1 MAGVALGALVAPHFA
16 RIGHDPTTHL
26 ALVSA
31 VVILGGA
38 VGNFLGWLV
47 GTQLR
52 ARTGEHVRLRRVDA
66 VGGSIVSVVALLAV
80 TWFLALNLANGPF
93 PGLARGDPG
102 FEDRAGSRR
111 QICRRRR
118 PCWAKHSGSSAS
130 WASPTSSWVCRP
142 RRPHRSRRRAGRRR
156 ARRSERPRTA
166 RSRSSA
172 TVATS
177 GYLNQGS
184 GFVVRPGYVITNA
197 HVVAGTTR
205 EWIHTHGT
213 DYPGQVVAFD
223 PREDLALLHV
233 PALGASPLPLLRGQ
247 VGRGAGGAVVG
258 YPGGGPLTGDA
269 AAVRRVFSTVG
280 RDIYGHGEITR
291 QLYEIQAVIRHG
303 NSGGPFIL
311 ANGQVAGVVFAS
323 SVVADDVG
331 YAITST
337 EVSTFVRGAT
347 GAQTPVSTGTL
358 HGLSPRRR
366 PRRPSGRPVEAPATR
381 PPDPPPSRVRS
392 RTRARTGP
400 PPRRPPARRRRRA
413 SRTLAATAGTSD
425 KRAS

>member
-1 MAGVALGALVAPHFA
+1 MLLLALLALSVIGGYRRGAVLQVIGLIGLVAGVALGALVAPHFA

-47 GTQLR
+47 GSKLR

-80 TWFLALNLANGPF
+80 TWFLTLNLANGPF
-93 PGLARGDPG
+93 PGLAR
-102 FEDRAGSRR
+102 A
-111 QICRRRR
+111 I
-118 PCWAKHSGSSAS
+118 
-130 WASPTSSWVCRP
+130 
-142 RRPHRSRRRAGRRR
+142 
-156 ARRSERPRTA
+156 
-166 RSRSSA
+166 RSSKIVQGLDTRLPA
-172 TVATS
+172 PPSLLGEAQRVLSLLGFPDVFVGLPPTPAAPVPPPSGTQARAAFRAAAHSTFEILGDGCYV
-177 GYLNQGS
+177 GYLNQGTR
-184 GFVVRPGYVITNA
+184 FVVRPGYVITNA

-247 VGRGAGGAVVG
+247 VGRDAGGAVVG

-337 EVSTFVRGAT
+337 EVSTFLRGAT
-347 GAQTPVSTGTL
+347 GAQTPVSTG
-358 HGLSPRRR
+358 SC
-366 PRRPSGRPVEAPATR
+366 
-381 PPDPPPSRVRS
+381 
-392 RTRARTGP
+392 TG
-400 PPRRPPARRRRRA
+400 
-413 SRTLAATAGTSD
+413 
-425 KRAS
+425 